1 MQEGCHYEYG
11 GEGLSLSGVVYNEMK
26 GAYSSPDTYAG
37 LWSVK
42 AVLPDTP
49 YYFESGGDPE
59 FIPDLSWEQ
68 LKEFHRS
75 RYSPGNCRVFL
86 AGNIP
91 TEKQLAFLNEK
102 FFASL
107 PPGKALPPPPRAE
120 RWQESRSF
128 HVPCPAG
135 AGAKATLLLSW
146 LCGDTTDS
154 TETLALVALTET
166 LLGHDGAP
174 LTRALID
181 SGLGEDLAPS
191 SGLESEIRETVFS
204 AGLRGVDIASDRD
217 VGKKVETLI
226 LGELGRLAKEGIP
239 PEEIEAALLGME
251 FSHREIRRSGGP
263 WSLVWLSRSLRG
275 WLHGAKPWE
284 SLLFT
289 PGFGAL
295 KKKLASEPRYFE
307 SLIEK
312 YLLANP
318 HRAFVIIEPR
328 ETYLQEKEAEL
339 AEKLARR
346 NASFSEAERREI
358 RDKSGELLRIQEAV
372 DSPEALASIP
382 HLSRKDLSPD
392 IDLVPREILDARGL
406 PLVAHRLF
414 TNGISYADFAFP
426 VDLFEGEDYFWL
438 PFFSRII
445 GSTGLPGMDY
455 GEVSSLLART
465 AGGFYSILQ
474 TGSLAPGASRAEVFP
489 QGVIDTRGR
498 DWLIF
503 RLKALDDK
511 MAPSLD
517 LALRLIT
524 EADFSDLRRIRDL
537 VAEMKNDANS
547 SLAPSGNF
555 FVSSRSGQGF
565 SRSRRVREIWHGL
578 EQLAFVHRIASM
590 ETAEL
595 ARKLEELRDKLLK
608 NGVLVNF
615 TGGEDALASSLKEI
629 GCRFG
634 FFGLPK
640 PRGPGALEALATT
653 KNAEVFSS
661 PSLQVGFAALSLPSA
676 VYGSA
681 EQAAELV
688 LAHQLSTGALWE
700 TIRMKGGAY
709 GASASSDSLQGVFT
723 FSTYRDPKPLHSLDA
738 FSSIVREAAKKEG
751 DEESLVKAII
761 GSFSGETRPRANPD
775 KGFSDFSRFLYG
787 IEDRHRSH
795 RLKTLIALEQDEISG
810 VLSRLASSTGEK
822 FPAVILAGK
831 GTAEKA
837 ASKLGVEP
845 RELPV

>member
-1 MQEGCHYEYG
+1 
-11 GEGLSLSGVVYNEMK
+11 
-26 GAYSSPDTYAG
+26 
-37 LWSVK
+37 
-42 AVLPDTP
+42 VLPGTP

-59 FIPDLSWEQ
+59 FIPDLRWDQ
-68 LKEFHRS
+68 LKEFHR
-75 RYSPGNCRVFL
+75 RCYSPGNCRVFL

-102 FFASL
+102 FFAFL
-107 PPGKALPPPPRAE
+107 PPGKALPPPPKAE
-120 RWQESRSF
+120 RWKESRSF

-135 AGAKATLLLSW
+135 PGIKAAVFLSW
-146 LCGDTTDS
+146 LCGDTADS
-154 TETLALVALTET
+154 AETLALAALTET

-191 SGLESEIRETVFS
+191 SGLEGEIRETVFS
-204 AGLRGVDIASDRD
+204 VGLRGVDIASDPEA
-217 VGKKVETLI
+217 GKKIETLV
-226 LGELGRLAKEGIP
+226 LGELGRLVKEGIP
-239 PEEIEAALLGME
+239 PGEIEAALLGME

-289 PGFGAL
+289 PEFGPL
-295 KKKLASEPRYFE
+295 KERLTSEPHYFE

-318 HRAFVIIEPR
+318 HRAFVTIEPR
-328 ETYLQEKEAEL
+328 ESFLREKEAEL
-339 AEKLARR
+339 AEKLARK

-358 RDKSGELLRIQEAV
+358 RDKAGKLLRIQEAG
-372 DSPEALASIP
+372 DSPQALAAIP

-392 IDLVPREILDARGL
+392 IELVPREILDARGL
-406 PLVAHRLF
+406 PLLAHKLF
-414 TNGISYADFAFP
+414 TNGISYVDFAFP
-426 VDLFEGEDYFWL
+426 VDLFEREDYFWL
-438 PFFSRII
+438 PLFSRAI

-465 AGGFYSILQ
+465 AGGFHSVLQ
-474 TGSLAPGASRAEVFP
+474 TGSRAPGTSRAEVFP
-489 QGVIDTRGR
+489 QGVMDIRGR

-503 RLKALDDK
+503 RLKALDEK
-511 MAPSLD
+511 IAPSLD

-537 VAEMKNDANS
+537 AVEMKNDADS

-555 FVSSRSGQGF
+555 FASSRSGQGF
-565 SRSRRVREIWHGL
+565 SRSRKVREIWSGL
-578 EQLAFVHRIASM
+578 EQIIFVHRIASM
-590 ETAEL
+590 ETVEL
-595 ARKLEELRDKLLK
+595 AHKLEEIRDKLLK

-629 GCRFG
+629 GRRFG
-634 FFGLPK
+634 SFGLPK
-640 PRGPGALEALATT
+640 PRRSEVLETFTPA
-653 KNAEVFSS
+653 KSAEVFSS

-681 EQAAELV
+681 EHAAELV

-709 GASASSDSLQGVFT
+709 GAFASSDNLEGVFT
-723 FSTYRDPKPLHSLDA
+723 FSTYRDPKPLRSLEA
-738 FSSIVREAAKKEG
+738 FSSIVRETANKDG
-751 DEESLVKAII
+751 DEESLVKTII
-761 GSFSGETRPRANPD
+761 GSFAGETRPKANPD
-775 KGFSDFSRFLYG
+775 KGFSDFFRFLYG
-787 IEDRHRSH
+787 VEDRHRSR
-795 RLKTLIALEQDEISG
+795 RLKALIALGQDEIAG
-810 VLSRLASSTGEK
+810 VLSRLAASVEGK
-822 FPAVILAGK
+822 PPAVILAGK

-845 RELPV
+845 QELPV